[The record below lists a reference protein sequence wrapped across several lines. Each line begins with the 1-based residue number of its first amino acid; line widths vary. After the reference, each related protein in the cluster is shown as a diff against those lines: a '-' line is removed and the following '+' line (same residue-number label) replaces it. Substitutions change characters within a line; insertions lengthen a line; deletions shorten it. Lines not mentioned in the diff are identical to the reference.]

1 MVTVRFLHLLRSK
14 YKLHTFELK
23 QGTVNDIISQLKDIL
38 PDLDP
43 KDFEQAV
50 VFVNTDK
57 VIHPS
62 RFDDMIN
69 DGDDVVFTHFVGGG

>member
-1 MVTVRFLHLLRSK
+1 MVTVRFLHILKNQYRQQTGVVKSG
-14 YKLHTFELK
+14 TINSIISELK
-23 QGTVNDIISQLKDIL
+23 EIL
-38 PDLDP
+38 PEIDL

-50 VFVNTDK
+50 VFVNVDK

-62 RFDDMIN
+62 RFDEEII

>member
-14 YKLHTFELK
+14 YKQHTFEVNK
-23 QGTVNDIISQLKDIL
+23 GSINDIISQLKEIL
-38 PDLDP
+38 TDLDL

-50 VFVNTDK
+50 VFVNEDK

-62 RFDDMIN
+62 RFDELVN

>member
-14 YKLHTFELK
+14 YKLHTFEVK
-23 QGTVNDIISQLKDIL
+23 PGTVYDIILQLKGIL
-38 PDLDP
+38 DDLDP

-62 RFDDMIN
+62 RFDESIN
-69 DGDDVVFTHFVGGG
+69 DGEDVVFTHFVGGG

>member
-14 YKLHTFELK
+14 YRQHTFEVK
-23 QGTVNDIISQLKDIL
+23 SGTINEIILQLKEIL
-38 PDLDP
+38 PEIDD

-50 VFVNTDK
+50 VFVNIDR

-62 RFDDMIN
+62 RFDEKVI

>member
-14 YKLHTFELK
+14 YKQHTFEV
-23 QGTVNDIISQLKDIL
+23 QPGTVNEIISQLDEIL
-38 PDLDP
+38 PDLDY

-50 VFVNTDK
+50 VFVNVDK
-57 VIHPS
+57 VVHPS
-62 RFDDMIN
+62 RFDEPIN

>member
-14 YKLHTFELK
+14 YKQHTFEVK
-23 QGTVNDIISQLKDIL
+23 PGTVNSIISELKEIL
-38 PDLDP
+38 PELDL

-50 VFVNTDK
+50 VFVNVDK
-57 VIHPS
+57 VIHPA
-62 RFDDMIN
+62 RFDEIII

>member
-14 YKLHTFELK
+14 YRQHTFEVK
-23 QGTVNDIISQLKDIL
+23 PGTINEIISELKGIL
-38 PDLDP
+38 PNLDL

-50 VFVNTDK
+50 VFVNIDK
-57 VIHPS
+57 VVHPA
-62 RFDDMIN
+62 RFNEPIN

>member
-14 YKLHTFELK
+14 YKLHTFEVK
-23 QGTVNDIISQLKDIL
+23 PGTVKDIIIQLKDIL
-38 PDLDP
+38 TDLDP
-43 KDFEQAV
+43 KDFEQSV

-57 VIHPS
+57 VIHPA
-62 RFDDMIN
+62 RFDEPIN

>member
-14 YKLHTFELK
+14 YKLHTFEVK
-23 QGTVNDIISQLKDIL
+23 PGTVNDIILQLKDIL
-38 PDLDP
+38 TDLDP

-50 VFVNTDK
+50 VFVNTDI
-57 VIHPS
+57 VIHHS
-62 RFDDMIN
+62 RFDVLIN

>member
-14 YKLHTFELK
+14 YKQHTFEVK
-23 QGTVNDIISQLKDIL
+23 PGTVNDIILQLKEIL
-38 PDLDP
+38 TDLDP

-50 VFVNTDK
+50 VFVNEDK

-62 RFDDMIN
+62 RFDDPIN
-69 DGDDVVFTHFVGGG
+69 DNDDVVFTHFVGGG

>member
-14 YKLHTFELK
+14 YKLHTFEVK
-23 QGTVNDIISQLKDIL
+23 PGTVNDIILQLKNIL
-38 PDLDP
+38 TDLDP

-50 VFVNTDK
+50 VFVNTDT

-62 RFDDMIN
+62 RFDVAIN

>member
-14 YKLHTFELK
+14 YRQHTFEVNS
-23 QGTVNDIISQLKDIL
+23 GTINEIILQLKEIL
-38 PDLDP
+38 PEIDD

-50 VFVNTDK
+50 VFVNIDR

-62 RFDDMIN
+62 RFDELVI

>member
-14 YKLHTFELK
+14 YNQHTFEVNP
-23 QGTVNDIISQLKDIL
+23 GTVNEIISQLNDIL
-38 PDLDP
+38 PNLDY

-50 VFVNTDK
+50 VFVNVDK
-57 VIHPS
+57 VVHPS
-62 RFDDMIN
+62 RFDEPIN

>member
-14 YKLHTFELK
+14 YRQHTFEVK
-23 QGTVNDIISQLKDIL
+23 SGTINEIILQLKEIL
-38 PDLDP
+38 PEIDD

-50 VFVNTDK
+50 VFVNIDR

-62 RFDDMIN
+62 RFDESVI

>member
-14 YKLHTFELK
+14 YKQHTFELNT
-23 QGTVNDIISQLKDIL
+23 GTIYNLISQLKVIL
-38 PDLDP
+38 PEIDS

-50 VFVNTDK
+50 VFVNVDQ

-62 RFDDMIN
+62 RFDQAVN